1 MTDPQVMSEAA
12 VRLFLARVETFTT
25 VRGLRPARADAM
37 ADKLVIRDREG
48 DDRRLCLECV
58 HLYGAG
64 KWSCTNW
71 RQAGVPAGALA
82 PGLMVLLQRCGS
94 FEEMRT

>member
-12 VRLFLARVETFTT
+12 VRLFLARAETFIT

-48 DDRRLCLECV
+48 DDRRMCWECA
-58 HLYGAG
+58 HLQGWG
-64 KWSCTNW
+64 RWKCGNW
-71 RQAGVPAGALA
+71 RRAGGPAGALA
-82 PGLMVLLQRCGS
+82 PGLIGLLQRCGG
-94 FEEMRT
+94 FEEMAA